1 MYRKVVSMPESILTP
16 LAGAAGGTAAPDL
29 TSSRAHFPALALTN
43 KGLPV
48 VYADNPGGTQVPQAC
63 IDAIATYLASSNA
76 NTGGAFLTSQRSDA
90 MLAEAHAAM
99 ADFLNAADPREIV
112 FGANMTSLTFA
123 FSRALGRR
131 LQPGDEIVVTM
142 LDHDANVAPWLHL
155 ATDRGLTVR
164 IADIDPATCTLD
176 MDDLRSKIT
185 EHTKVV
191 AVGYAS
197 NAAGTINDVATIV
210 HWAREAGAYSY
221 IDAVHFGPHGPIDV
235 QSLGCDFL
243 VCSAYKFFAP
253 HIGVLYGREPLL
265 ELLQAYKVRPA
276 SNDLPDK
283 WETGT
288 QNHECLAGLVGTM
301 DYLAGVGREHVDTY
315 AARFPEMRGRRLD
328 LHVALAA
335 FQDYERQLAARF
347 LGSVSTIPGV
357 HVYGLTETQD
367 LLRRVPTFM
376 LTIEGFRPREIA
388 DALGKRGIFTW
399 DGNYYALNLME
410 RLGLEEHGGALRI
423 GMVHYNT
430 MAEIDRLIMAL
441 RRLKPRGVS
450 LPDGRDPWV
459 PTGNPGAGSAANG

>member
-1 MYRKVVSMPESILTP
+1 MPDMPSS
-16 LAGAAGGTAAPDL
+16 AALPNAEVAHAFAKY
-29 TSSRAHFPALALTN
+29 RAHFPSLELEQD
-43 KGLPV
+43 GRPV
-48 VYADNPGGTQVPQAC
+48 VYFDGPAGTQVPQES
-63 IDAIATYLASSNA
+63 IDAITSYLRTSNA
-76 NTGGAFLTSQRSDA
+76 NTGGAFLTSRRSDA

-112 FGANMTSLTFA
+112 FGANMTTLTLA
-123 FSRALGRR
+123 FGRALGRR

-142 LDHDANVAPWLHL
+142 LDHDANVAPWLQL
-155 ATDRGLTVR
+155 AADRGLTVR

-210 HWAREAGAYSY
+210 QWARDAGAYSY
-221 IDAVHFGPHGPIDV
+221 IDAVHYGPHGPIDV

-253 HIGVLYGREPLL
+253 HIGILYGRESLL
-265 ELLQAYKVRPA
+265 EVLQAYKVRPA

-288 QNHECLAGLVGTM
+288 QNHESLAGLLGTM
-301 DYLAGVGREHVDTY
+301 DYLAAVGHELVDTY
-315 AARFPEMRGRRLD
+315 AARFPEMRGHRLD
-328 LHVALAA
+328 LHVTLAA

-347 LGSVSTIPGV
+347 LGSVSAIPGV

-376 LTIEGFRPREIA
+376 LTAKGFRPREIA
-388 DALGKRGIFTW
+388 EALGKRGIFTW
-399 DGNYYALNLME
+399 DGNYYALNLTE

-430 MAEIDRLIMAL
+430 AAEIDRLVMAL
-441 RRLKPRGVS
+441 DEIVR
-450 LPDGRDPWV
+450 
-459 PTGNPGAGSAANG
+459 A